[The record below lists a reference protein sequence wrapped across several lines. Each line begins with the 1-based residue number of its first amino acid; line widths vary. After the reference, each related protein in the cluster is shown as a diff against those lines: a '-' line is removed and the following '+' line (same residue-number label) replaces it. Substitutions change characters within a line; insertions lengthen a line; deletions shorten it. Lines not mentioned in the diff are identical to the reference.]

1 MRLFKFLNINASTVR
16 SITVANCRNLG
27 KGEELRARV
36 QPPEKMDCGEPK
48 APPEPAAVPPG
59 SSNTSVVMQSSSES
73 EVDTKTSTYESDT
86 EMTTSESE
94 ALQKNA
100 AKVSSSASDLRQ
112 HAGASTSGGA
122 SSSHQSSDF
131 YQGGASFGQTSASS
145 VGTLDQGGA
154 SGLSQQ
160 YCGVHH
166 QSEPCMSNVSKSGQ
180 NTPERSSQSPC
191 SKACPQAPA
200 KITKLKQ
207 TVHQQRSSP
216 VKRDVSAVSGSPPS
230 TLRKA
235 QRKDVDGGK
244 DNSKDSGPDPRKDSR
259 PGTPGERRVNKGKD
273 SGPSTSG
280 ESSENKQQEQKGK
293 FAKFMKVYLNWRFQ
307 TSGITSC
314 NGILN
319 NASDL

>member
-94 ALQKNA
+94 VLQKNA
-100 AKVSSSASDLRQ
+100 AKVSSGGTDLRQ
-112 HAGASTSGGA
+112 QAGVSTGMPYQGGA
-122 SSSHQSSDF
+122 SSSRQSSDS
-131 YQGGASFGQTSASS
+131 YQGGASFAQASASS
-145 VGTLDQGGA
+145 VGVLDQGGA

-160 YCGVHH
+160 HCAVHY
-166 QSEPCMSNVSKSGQ
+166 QSEPCMSNGSKSGQ

-191 SKACPQAPA
+191 SKACAQAPA

-207 TVHQQRSSP
+207 TVPQQRSSP

-235 QRKDVDGGK
+235 QRKDVEGGK
-244 DNSKDSGPDPRKDSR
+244 DNSKDSGLDARKDSR
-259 PGTPGERRVNKGKD
+259 HGTSGERKGGKGDSKD
-273 SGPSTSG
+273 AGPSTSG
-280 ESSENKQQEQKGK
+280 KSSDKQGQKGRLQ
-293 FAKFMKVYLNWRFQ
+293 LNC
-307 TSGITSC
+307 TLYYCIH
-314 NGILN
+314 
-319 NASDL
+319 